1 MTTAKTN
8 SVKRLYRTPDNKVL
22 TGLCGGLG
30 EYFDIDPTLLRL
42 GFLLIVLLT
51 GIFPGVILYF
61 IAALIVPKKTE
72 IKESKN

>member
-1 MTTAKTN
+1 MVTEKRN
-8 SVKRLYRTPDNKVL
+8 VKRIYRTAENKVL
-22 TGLCGGLG
+22 TGLFGGLG

-61 IAALIVPKKTE
+61 IAALIVPKKLE
-72 IKESKN
+72 VKESKS